1 MDKQQDSQ
9 KKSPNYKQT
18 VLITLLIFLVVGL
31 VYIYK
36 KDLLH
41 IDLFSKIVNTTSE
54 ETPEEEKG
62 FRLIQRIPE
71 KDGPTMDYEIRL
83 KFSEPISVDDF
94 EVKVDKPGFEL
105 KKVVVKGKP
114 DTLWILPVKKW
125 VYDLPY
131 NLTITSKNPD
141 KKLEKPIRIR
151 YIFKVWEDF
160 LPKIEGNEG
169 AH

>member
-1 MDKQQDSQ
+1 
-9 KKSPNYKQT
+9 
-18 VLITLLIFLVVGL
+18 
-31 VYIYK
+31 
-36 KDLLH
+36 
-41 IDLFSKIVNTTSE
+41 
-54 ETPEEEKG
+54 
-62 FRLIQRIPE
+62 
-71 KDGPTMDYEIRL
+71 
-83 KFSEPISVDDF
+83 
-94 EVKVDKPGFEL
+94 
-105 KKVVVKGKP
+105 VVKGKP